1 MPTNVYFV
9 ENNFLVIR
17 VNALGA
23 IQGTGFRIHFTISR
37 RSCEFDGPHTG
48 LPFFVLFPLVVSA
61 VILPCCFKRVPC
73 IMFLPCMTSLALL
86 ILITFHTPY
95 FVIFIPYLVRAY

>member
-17 VNALGA
+17 VNALGT

-48 LPFFVLFPLVVSA
+48 LPFFVLFPLVVS
-61 VILPCCFKRVPC
+61 PCCFKHVPC
-73 IMFLPCMTSLALL
+73 IILMSCMSSLALL
-86 ILITFHTPY
+86 ISHHFSPSLLLFLFLIK
-95 FVIFIPYLVRAY
+95 